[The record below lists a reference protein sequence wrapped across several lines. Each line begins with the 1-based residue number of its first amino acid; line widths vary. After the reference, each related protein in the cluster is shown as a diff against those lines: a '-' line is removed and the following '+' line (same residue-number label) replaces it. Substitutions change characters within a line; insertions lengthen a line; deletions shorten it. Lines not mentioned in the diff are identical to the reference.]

1 MKENNGMSLILGDKD
16 LTWIRDSNTVEHPEH
31 YTYGK
36 IECIDFIYDKELNFS
51 LGNAIKYIV
60 RAGKKKSAGMNSSD
74 KKIQDLEKAIQYL
87 KFEIEREK
95 GIR

>member
-60 RAGKKKSAGMNSSD
+60 RAGKKKA
-74 KKIQDLEKAIQYL
+74 LV
-87 KFEIEREK
+87 
-95 GIR
+95 

>member
-1 MKENNGMSLILGDKD
+1 MKENNHAFLENNKD